1 MSDERKTAAA
11 VDLKDDDMLK
21 MERAFFAN
29 LHVLP
34 WEYGAPGL
42 DPKRPFGNS
51 DVEGD
56 ILEDILCASPD
67 GDDGDG
73 PCWSSKQREYAA
85 ALYQNIIPW
94 LQRKY
99 LKP

>member
-1 MSDERKTAAA
+1 MTLS
-11 VDLKDDDMLK
+11 DDDMLK

-29 LHVLP
+29 LRMLT

-51 DVEGD
+51 DVEAD
-56 ILEDILCASPD
+56 ILADILGAKPT

-73 PCWSSKQREYAA
+73 PCWSSEQRAYAA
-85 ALYQNIIPW
+85 ALYDNLIPW
-94 LQRKY
+94 LRRKY
-99 LKP
+99 LPAL